1 MSNSLRNFAK
11 AALSATL
18 LFSPLAVS
26 ATNNALWF
34 EHTDIQLPARTSVA
48 QLENGLRYIVLPTTK
63 STDEVSI
70 RVRVGSGVAQ
80 EPSEQPLARIAA
92 LNTVTETNWLATSGY
107 QQTVFSLDLDHGTDS
122 DVSESLA
129 TIRHGLTKTLQQSQ
143 AQALLNDTFPALTDI
158 EQLIVTKQVQP
169 LVANQEWAP
178 LNEQS
183 LVNTPAESVNQFQAD
198 HYVPQ
203 NITLVMTGN
212 IPPRVAARLIAKNFS
227 DWKSNTT
234 VATNALTDLAI
245 KPATTT
251 VSSDSSLAI
260 SSLKN
265 VRNLPDS
272 KSLRKD
278 MLVATLANK
287 MLEQRIET
295 ALEQQHSQ
303 AKVAVDSQLVFNH
316 KMLSQVRLTEL
327 AANEKENVE
336 KVVQTEIQRAI
347 AGGFTQTE
355 YEMVV
360 SQVRQQLESQTR
372 LKNSHYTAQQAD
384 RLVQAVN
391 SGSVYTAPSYDL
403 DLLNFHV
410 AHLNELDVSKELA
423 KIWSQDDAVIL

>member
-18 LFSPLAVS
+18 LFSPFAVS

-70 RVRVGSGVAQ
+70 RVRVGTGVAQ

-92 LNTVTETNWLATSGY
+92 LNTVAETNWLATSGY

-129 TIRHGLTKTLQQSQ
+129 TIRQGLAKSLQQSQ
-143 AQALLNDTFPALTDI
+143 VQSLFSDTSSALTDI
-158 EQLIVTKQVQP
+158 EQLVEIKQVQP
-169 LVANQEWAP
+169 LVANQEWAS
-178 LNEQS
+178 LNQQS
-183 LVNTPAESVNQFQAD
+183 LVNTPVESVNQFQTRYYA
-198 HYVPQ
+198 PQ

-212 IPPRVAARLIAKNFS
+212 IPPRVAARLIEKNFS
-227 DWKSNTT
+227 DWKSNATA
-234 VATNALTDLAI
+234 ATNSLTELAI
-245 KPATTT
+245 EPATTT

-278 MLVATLANK
+278 ILVATLANK

-360 SQVRQQLESQTR
+360 SQVRKQLESQTR

-423 KIWSQDDAVIL
+423 KIWSEDNAVIL

>member
-1 MSNSLRNFAK
+1 M
-11 AALSATL
+11 
-18 LFSPLAVS
+18 
-26 ATNNALWF
+26 
-34 EHTDIQLPARTSVA
+34 
-48 QLENGLRYIVLPTTK
+48 PTTK

-158 EQLIVTKQVQP
+158 EQLIETKQVQP

-183 LVNTPAESVNQFQAD
+183 LVNTPAESVNQFQTN

-212 IPPRVAARLIAKNFS
+212 IPPRVAARLIENNFS

-234 VATNALTDLAI
+234 VASNSLTELAI
-245 KPATTT
+245 EPATTT

-384 RLVQAVN
+384 RLVEAVN

>member
-1 MSNSLRNFAK
+1 M
-11 AALSATL
+11 
-18 LFSPLAVS
+18 
-26 ATNNALWF
+26 
-34 EHTDIQLPARTSVA
+34 
-48 QLENGLRYIVLPTTK
+48 PTTK

-107 QQTVFSLDLDHGTDS
+107 QQTVFSLDLDQGTDS

-158 EQLIVTKQVQP
+158 EQLIETKQVQP

-183 LVNTPAESVNQFQAD
+183 LVNTPAESVNQFQAE

-212 IPPRVAARLIAKNFS
+212 IPPRVAARLIENNFS

-234 VATNALTDLAI
+234 VASHSLTELAI
-245 KPATTT
+245 EPATTT

-384 RLVQAVN
+384 RLVEAVN

-423 KIWSQDDAVIL
+423 KIWSQDDAVTL

>member
-1 MSNSLRNFAK
+1 MSNSLFNFAK

-18 LFSPLAVS
+18 FFSPLAVS

-70 RVRVGSGVAQ
+70 RVRVGSGIAQ

-107 QQTVFSLDLDHGTDS
+107 QQTVFSLDLDQGTDS

-129 TIRHGLTKTLQQSQ
+129 AIRNGLTKTLQQGQ
-143 AQALLNDTFPALTDI
+143 AQALFSNTFPALTDI
-158 EQLIVTKQVQP
+158 EQLIETKQLQP

-183 LVNTPAESVNQFQAD
+183 LVNTPTESVNQFQTRY
-198 HYVPQ
+198 YVPQ

-212 IPPRVAARLIAKNFS
+212 IPPRVAARLIEKNFS

-234 VATNALTDLAI
+234 VATSSLAELAI
-245 KPATTT
+245 EPATTT

-287 MLEQRIET
+287 MLEKRIET

-384 RLVQAVN
+384 RLVEAVN

>member
-1 MSNSLRNFAK
+1 M
-11 AALSATL
+11 
-18 LFSPLAVS
+18 
-26 ATNNALWF
+26 
-34 EHTDIQLPARTSVA
+34 
-48 QLENGLRYIVLPTTK
+48 PTTK

-107 QQTVFSLDLDHGTDS
+107 QQTVFSLDLNHGTDS

-129 TIRHGLTKTLQQSQ
+129 TIRHGLTKTLQQGQ

-158 EQLIVTKQVQP
+158 EQLIETKQVQP

-183 LVNTPAESVNQFQAD
+183 LVNTPAESVNQFQTN

-212 IPPRVAARLIAKNFS
+212 IPPRVAARLIENNFS

-234 VATNALTDLAI
+234 VASNSLTELAI
-245 KPATTT
+245 EPATTT

-384 RLVQAVN
+384 RLVEAVN